1 MTAGIDIVQI
11 TDLHIRADPESR
23 MQGRDTLD
31 TLRQVLTKI
40 DTEEGAPVMVLAT
53 GDLTDA
59 AEPVAYQRLR
69 PLLAGM
75 GTPVY
80 VIPGNHDLVP
90 VMEEYLVGEPIRYV
104 ASVVV
109 GEWTLVFV
117 DTTIPHQTEGH
128 LDDERLAA
136 LDREIGD
143 ASTSHVMVV
152 MHHQPVPTGS
162 PLDDCGLMNGDSFN
176 RVLDRHTHVRAVLW
190 GHVHHIH
197 DSERNGV
204 RRLGSPSTC
213 IQFLTREGVDDEFF
227 DEPPA
232 YRRLRLMDDGS
243 IETEVVWLD

>member
-1 MTAGIDIVQI
+1 MTAGIDIIQI
-11 TDLHIRADPESR
+11 TDLHIRADPDSR

-40 DTEEGAPVMVLAT
+40 DTEEGTPVMVLAT

-69 PLLAGM
+69 PLLAGI
-75 GTPVY
+75 GVPVY

-90 VMEEYLVGEPIRYV
+90 EMEEYLVGEPIRYV
-104 ASVVV
+104 ASVAV

-128 LDDERLAA
+128 LDDDRLAA

-143 ASTSHVMVV
+143 AATPHVMVV

-162 PLDDCGLMNGDSFN
+162 PLDDCGLMNGDAFN
-176 RVLDRHTHVRAVLW
+176 QVLDHHTHVRAVLW

-197 DSERNGV
+197 DSTRNGV

-213 IQFLTREGVDDEFF
+213 IQFLTRAGVDDKFF

-243 IETEVVWLD
+243 LETEVVWLD

>member
-1 MTAGIDIVQI
+1 MTSGVEIIQI
-11 TDLHIRADPESR
+11 TDMHIRGNPKSR
-23 MQGRDTLD
+23 MQGRDTLA
-31 TLRQVLTKI
+31 TLRQVLNRI
-40 DTEEGAPVMVLAT
+40 DAHETSPAMVLAT

-59 AEPVAYQRLR
+59 AEPAAYQRLR
-69 PLLAGM
+69 PLLAGI
-75 GTPVY
+75 GVPVY

-90 VMEEYLVGEPIRYV
+90 VMEEYLVGEPIRHTTSET
-104 ASVVV
+104 A
-109 GEWTLVFV
+109 GAWTLVFV

-128 LDDERLAA
+128 LDDDRLAV

-143 ASTSHVMVV
+143 AATPHVMVV

-162 PLDDCGLMNGDSFN
+162 PLDDCGLMNGDAFN
-176 RVLDRHTHVRAVLW
+176 RVLDRHDNVRAVLW
-190 GHVHHIH
+190 GHIHHIH

-213 IQFLTREGVDDEFF
+213 IQFLTRDGVDDEFF

-243 IETEVVWLD
+243 VETEVVWLD